1 MGCSLEVDN
10 RRSLG
15 GCAARVPAIGE
26 DYTGVVEQEAVG
38 VMGASA
44 TYTHAV
50 NYVRNSLKEPR
61 VNLSRAG
68 NMIMEHPQTR
78 GRWLQLWSREH
89 TPSPKN
95 YSKKRLV
102 TLHHGIS
109 VVVGGQ
115 VPLTLE
121 LVVDVKPKKA
131 LFLLQTMKTKNHEG
145 LVFFD
150 PCIPCNLVSQPL
162 AEKIRLKPISSTK
175 IMNSVMDGT
184 KTVFRYEQF
193 KLQVDPLSN
202 AACYIIN
209 ARELITPTNY
219 SDHCLINEISKE
231 NVDISTREIEDPI
244 GLLHPESEWFG
255 GQNWMKQDSFQFQYT
270 SYQHLRLEATDQRAV
285 MDETHKDL
293 CCWRRSIVLSVT
305 GLIPS
310 FWPSDALGVM
320 VGLSTAKIALV

>member
-1 MGCSLEVDN
+1 M
-10 RRSLG
+10 
-15 GCAARVPAIGE
+15 
-26 DYTGVVEQEAVG
+26 
-38 VMGASA
+38 
-44 TYTHAV
+44 
-50 NYVRNSLKEPR
+50 
-61 VNLSRAG
+61 
-68 NMIMEHPQTR
+68 
-78 GRWLQLWSREH
+78 
-89 TPSPKN
+89 
-95 YSKKRLV
+95 
-102 TLHHGIS
+102 
-109 VVVGGQ
+109 
-115 VPLTLE
+115 
-121 LVVDVKPKKA
+121 DVKPKKA

-209 ARELITPTNY
+209 ANELITPTNY
-219 SDHCLINEISKE
+219 SDHCLINETSKE
-231 NVDISTREIEDPI
+231 NADISIREIEDPI

-285 MDETHKDL
+285 MDETHKAP
-293 CCWRRSIVLSVT
+293 VLLEEEHCAFCNWFDPEFLAIRCPGSN
-305 GLIPS
+305 GG
-310 FWPSDALGVM
+310 AEHC
-320 VGLSTAKIALV
+320 